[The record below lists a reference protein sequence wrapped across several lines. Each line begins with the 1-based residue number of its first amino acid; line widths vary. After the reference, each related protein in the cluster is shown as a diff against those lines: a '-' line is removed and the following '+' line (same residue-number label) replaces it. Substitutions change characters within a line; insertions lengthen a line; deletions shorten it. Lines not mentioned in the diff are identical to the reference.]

1 MPWSEEEK
9 DEVRRR
15 LLADSGAMDARRQSD
30 LGLVDRNPELWKGI
44 DSYSEDGPNAHESFR
59 NAVRLYNGGPLMQ
72 YEGRDSGGVLCYWVE
87 KGNIVFGDYDE
98 EQIVYV
104 EQEEDLDS

>member
-1 MPWSEEEK
+1 
-9 DEVRRR
+9 
-15 LLADSGAMDARRQSD
+15 
-30 LGLVDRNPELWKGI
+30 
-44 DSYSEDGPNAHESFR
+44 
-59 NAVRLYNGGPLMQ
+59 MQ
-72 YEGRDSGGVLCYWVE
+72 YEGRDSGGRVLCYWVE